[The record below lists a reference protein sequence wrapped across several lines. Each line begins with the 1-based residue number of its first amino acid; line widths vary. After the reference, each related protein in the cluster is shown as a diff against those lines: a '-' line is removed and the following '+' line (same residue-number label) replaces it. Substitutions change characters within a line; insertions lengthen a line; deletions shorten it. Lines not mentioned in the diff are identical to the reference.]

1 MRRELI
7 HDSIDLSII
16 HLSCNILWEQKEIE
30 DRVIT
35 SYLALDLLF
44 LALSVINGSCSILI
58 FLYFVRED
66 FKGFSSYF
74 SVLFILIVVFK
85 ESISHRILFSFRF
98 KGWENHISK
107 LCHVINLVRS
117 IHNRSK
123 L

>member
-58 FLYFVRED
+58 FLYF
-66 FKGFSSYF
+66 GFFGSKTF
-74 SVLFILIVVFK
+74 CIKPFILEWLTKTETK
-85 ESISHRILFSFRF
+85 ELI
-98 KGWENHISK
+98 KK
-107 LCHVINLVRS
+107 TVD
-117 IHNRSK
+117 K
-123 L
+123 Y